1 MGRTAVITITM
12 FVFLILGNMALIV
25 LSGANAVS
33 SHDLSHFLAR
43 QGWWL
48 LLMPA
53 GWALFANVAGHVNRG
68 ILSLPIAH
76 ALGCLLGAAVVVA
89 YGVAIFLS

>member
-1 MGRTAVITITM
+1 MGRTAVITITL

-33 SHDLSHFLAR
+33 SHDLSHFLVR

-48 LLMPA
+48 LLIPVV
-53 GWALFANVAGHVNRG
+53 WALFANVVGRINWG
-68 ILSLPIAH
+68 ILTLPVAH
-76 ALGCLLGAAVVVA
+76 VLGCLLGVVVVVA
-89 YGVAIFLS
+89 YGVAIFMA